1 MKRKLIII
9 GLLLLGVVTSSYN
22 SERTRIKIK
31 RLASP
36 EIDKSLDGL
45 NSSLDSL
52 NKAFHEIE

>member
-1 MKRKLIII
+1 MRKLVLI

-22 SERTRIKIK
+22 EEIPDREDIPVDKD
-31 RLASP
+31 P

-52 NKAFHEIE
+52 NKAFHELE

>member
-1 MKRKLIII
+1 MKRKLILI

-22 SERTRIKIK
+22 SERSRLKVK
-31 RLASP
+31 RTASP

-52 NKAFHEIE
+52 NKAFHELE